1 MKLKTFILS
10 AIALIGM
17 ATPAFAKGYYAV
29 CTVIDILSVCEH

>member
-17 ATPAFAKGYYAV
+17 ATTAFAKDKAPKTPITM
-29 CTVIDILSVCEH
+29 CRLTLNR

>member
-17 ATPAFAKGYYAV
+17 ATPAFAKAKQPRTPITT
-29 CTVIDILSVCEH
+29 CRQTLKR